1 MNMLTPK
8 RRRALTRHLAV
19 GCYLI
24 LVCGLAARAD
34 EYPSPRGFVN
44 DFAGIINAGDAAGME
59 ALLRQLRDQAKIEI
73 AVVTVPSLNGRSVED
88 YTIELARRWGVGSQQ
103 ENSGLVLLIA
113 PNERQYRIEVGYGLE
128 GDIPDGLA
136 GEIGRR
142 MRPYFRQQDYSQG
155 IRLAVNSIVATLAE
169 KRQLHIEGLD
179 PALAYRESP
188 QGQLG
193 RRGPAIAGT
202 VLLFLIIIV
211 VIIVAA
217 SAGRGGPGGRRG
229 RRYGGSEWL
238 WYPIIFG
245 GGGSGGFG
253 GHRGGSSSW
262 GGFSGGGGGGFGGF
276 GGGSFGGGGA
286 SGSW

>member
-1 MNMLTPK
+1 MKILTPK
-8 RRRALTRHLAV
+8 RHRARTRHLVV
-19 GCYLI
+19 GFYLI
-24 LVCGLAARAD
+24 LSCCLAVRAD

-44 DFAGIINAGDAAGME
+44 DFAGIIQAGDAASME
-59 ALLRQLRDQAKIEI
+59 AMLRQLRDQAKIEI
-73 AVVTVPSLNGRSVED
+73 AVVTVPSLHGRSIED
-88 YTIELARRWGVGSQQ
+88 YTVELASRWGVGGQQ

-113 PNERQYRIEVGYGLE
+113 PSERQYRIEVGYGLE

-142 MRPYFRQQDYSQG
+142 MRPYFRQQEYSQG
-155 IRLAVNSIVATLAE
+155 IMVAVNSIVATLAE
-169 KRQLHIEGLD
+169 KRQLHIEGAN
-179 PALAYRESP
+179 PALAYREPPPREPSSREFP
-188 QGQLG
+188 G
-193 RRGPAIAGT
+193 A
-202 VLLFLIIIV
+202 VLLLLIIIV

-217 SAGRGGPGGRRG
+217 SDAGRGGPGGRRR

-253 GHRGGSSSW
+253 GHRGGGSSW

-286 SGSW
+286 SGDW